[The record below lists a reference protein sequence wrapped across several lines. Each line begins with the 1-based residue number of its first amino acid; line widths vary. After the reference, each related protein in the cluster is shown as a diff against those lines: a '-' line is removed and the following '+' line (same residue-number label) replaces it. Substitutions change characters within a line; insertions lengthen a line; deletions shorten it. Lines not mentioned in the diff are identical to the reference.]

1 MSEGLR
7 AAPFQLGRE
16 QFAVAE
22 RAAIHQ
28 RQPVPVTDRRDGA
41 PAERTVANRF
51 AGEAGDEDVYLPAAD
66 REGGPVDR
74 VRDLLR
80 HGGEHSR
87 RGNEDKEERPPMS
100 AALNG
105 GVRIIDMTHNQ
116 AGPACTQVLAWL
128 GAEVIKLEEP
138 GKGEAARRAMPDIP
152 GQDGLFFLVLN
163 ANKKSLT
170 LNLKTGEG
178 KALFR
183 KLVAE
188 VDMLVENF
196 SPGAL
201 DRLGLG
207 YEVLAAINPRL
218 IYGAI
223 KGFGSY
229 GPNSGYKA
237 FEPIAQA
244 MGGAMSVTGFPENPP
259 TYTWPAIGDS
269 GTGMHLAVGLLAALQ
284 QRHAT
289 GRGQKVEVAMQEAVV
304 NILRVSL
311 RDHQRQGMVQPRRGN
326 QLGQTVPGSTF
337 ACAPGGPNDYVYI
350 FCQPQMY
357 EGFRRVLDMPELDD
371 ARFETPAGRWEH
383 REEYN
388 ALVES
393 WTRRRGKFEVMKLLG
408 AAGVPC
414 GACQDTGEVLADPHL
429 SERNMIVDVDY
440 PGRGAY
446 KTVGCPIKLSDS
458 PAEIRRPPTLS
469 EHTDE
474 VLAEHCGVD
483 ARIAARLREQGVI

>member
-1 MSEGLR
+1 
-7 AAPFQLGRE
+7 
-16 QFAVAE
+16 
-22 RAAIHQ
+22 
-28 RQPVPVTDRRDGA
+28 
-41 PAERTVANRF
+41 
-51 AGEAGDEDVYLPAAD
+51 
-66 REGGPVDR
+66 
-74 VRDLLR
+74 
-80 HGGEHSR
+80 
-87 RGNEDKEERPPMS
+87 MS
-100 AALNG
+100 AALN

-138 GKGEAARRAMPDIP
+138 GRGEAARRAMPDIP

-170 LNLKTGEG
+170 LNLKTEDG

-183 KLVAE
+183 KLIAE

-207 YEVLAAINPRL
+207 YDVLAEINPRL
-218 IYGAI
+218 IYGTI

-244 MGGAMSVTGFPENPP
+244 MGGAMSVTGFPDNPP

-269 GTGMHLAVGLLAALQ
+269 GTGMHLAIGLLAALQ
-284 QRHAT
+284 QRHQT
-289 GRGQKVEVAMQEAVV
+289 GKGQKVEVAMQEAVV

-326 QLGQTVPGSTF
+326 QLGQTVPGTTF

-357 EGFRRVLDMPELDD
+357 EGFRRMVDLPELDD
-371 ARFETPAGRWEH
+371 PRFETPAGRWEH

-393 WTRRRGKFEVMKLLG
+393 WTRQRSKFEVMKLLG

-429 SERNMIVDVDY
+429 RERDMIVEVDY

-446 KTVGCPIKLSDS
+446 QTVGCPIKLSDS
-458 PAEIRRPPTLS
+458 PADIRRPPTLS

-474 VLAEHCGVD
+474 VLAEHCGID
-483 ARIAARLREQGVI
+483 AETAARLREEGVI